1 MKKVIRLT
9 ESELANMVR
18 RIIREMDD
26 EMDYESDY
34 QKMSKPTKM
43 EREDVIDVISDFFL
57 ENLNPREVRK
67 IKKIMNDMQSGQ
79 SMEMEM
85 GEDLDARKRRQ
96 RQNAGI
102 AGGLGMAGVGA
113 LAAISHAMGYTDAG
127 DLMVGIHDAINAVGG
142 KYSGSIGTGMVFTG
156 LGMALNNYVSKSLD
170 SEM

>member
-26 EMDYESDY
+26 EMDDEMDYESDY
-34 QKMSKPTKM
+34 QKMTK
-43 EREDVIDVISDFFL
+43 EDVIDVISDFFL
-57 ENLNPREVRK
+57 YNLNPREVRK

-102 AGGLGMAGVGA
+102 AGGLGVAGVGA

-142 KYSGSIGTGMVFTG
+142 HYSGSIGTGMVFLG
-156 LGMALNNYVSKSLD
+156 LGIALKNYASKSLD

>member
-34 QKMSKPTKM
+34 QKMTK
-43 EREDVIDVISDFFL
+43 EDVIDVISDFFL

-96 RQNAGI
+96 RQNVGI

-127 DLMVGIHDAINAVGG
+127 DLMVGIHDAIHAVGG
-142 KYSGSIGTGMVFTG
+142 KYSGSIGTGMVFAG
-156 LGMALNNYVSKSLD
+156 LGMALRSYASKSLD

>member
-26 EMDYESDY
+26 EIDYESDY
-34 QKMSKPTKM
+34 QKMSK
-43 EREDVIDVISDFFL
+43 EDVIDVISDFFL

-79 SMEMEM
+79 SMEM

-102 AGGLGMAGVGA
+102 AGGLGVAGVGA

-127 DLMVGIHDAINAVGG
+127 DLMVGIHDAIHAVGG
-142 KYSGSIGTGMVFTG
+142 HYSGSIGTGMVFAG
-156 LGMALNNYVSKSLD
+156 LGMALKNYVSKSLD

>member
-34 QKMSKPTKM
+34 QKMT
-43 EREDVIDVISDFFL
+43 REDVIDVISDFFL

-142 KYSGSIGTGMVFTG
+142 KYSGSIGTGMVFLG
-156 LGMALNNYVSKSLD
+156 LGMALRNYASKSLD

>member
-34 QKMSKPTKM
+34 QKMSK
-43 EREDVIDVISDFFL
+43 EDVIDVISDFFL

-127 DLMVGIHDAINAVGG
+127 DLMVGIHDAIHAVGG
-142 KYSGSIGTGMVFTG
+142 KYSGSIGTGMVFAG

>member
-34 QKMSKPTKM
+34 QKMSK
-43 EREDVIDVISDFFL
+43 EDVIDVISDFFL

-142 KYSGSIGTGMVFTG
+142 KYSGSIGVGMVFAG
-156 LGMALNNYVSKSLD
+156 LGMALNNYASKSLD

>member
-34 QKMSKPTKM
+34 QKMTK
-43 EREDVIDVISDFFL
+43 EDVIDVISDFFL
-57 ENLNPREVRK
+57 ENLDGREVRK

-85 GEDLDARKRRQ
+85 GEDLDGRKRRQ

-102 AGGLGMAGVGA
+102 AGGLGVAGVGA

-127 DLMVGIHDAINAVGG
+127 ELMVGIHDAINAVGG
-142 KYSGSIGTGMVFTG
+142 HYSGSIGTGMVFLG
-156 LGMALNNYVSKSLD
+156 LGIALKNYASKSLD

>member
-34 QKMSKPTKM
+34 QKMTKQKM
-43 EREDVIDVISDFFL
+43 TKEDVVDVISDFFL

-102 AGGLGMAGVGA
+102 AGGLGVAGVGA

-142 KYSGSIGTGMVFTG
+142 HYSGSIGTGMVFLG
-156 LGMALNNYVSKSLD
+156 LGIALKNYASKSLD